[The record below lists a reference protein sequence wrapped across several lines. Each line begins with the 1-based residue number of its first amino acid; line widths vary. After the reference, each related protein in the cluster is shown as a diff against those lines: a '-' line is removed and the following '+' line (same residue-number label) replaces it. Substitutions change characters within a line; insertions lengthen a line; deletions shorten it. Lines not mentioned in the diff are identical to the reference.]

1 VDPHFIAILLRVVA
15 VGGTIA
21 VIGTTILLLA
31 FRACGRPFRANVLA
45 ALLLAFFLFC
55 CLVLLRLSLL
65 K

>member
-1 VDPHFIAILLRVVA
+1 MDPHFIAILLRVVA

-31 FRACGRPFRANVLA
+31 FRAFGRPFRANVLV
-45 ALLLAFFLFC
+45 ALLLAFVLFC